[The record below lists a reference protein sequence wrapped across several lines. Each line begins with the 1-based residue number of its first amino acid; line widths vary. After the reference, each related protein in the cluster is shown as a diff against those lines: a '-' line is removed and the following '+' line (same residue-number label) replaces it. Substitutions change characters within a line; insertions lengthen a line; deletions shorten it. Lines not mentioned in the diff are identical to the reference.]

1 MSFSAKTIRHVT
13 LLIALAFTG
22 VYGLWFFGF
31 LSFARPTR
39 LLASPSMQDRM
50 DGLILI
56 AEKGPE
62 GAARWRHEVVACL
75 ENEENV
81 HVKEMA
87 IIALRELGESPEAV
101 DSLKKIFSLEQDPE
115 VRALLED
122 LLFQWEVPLPT
133 EAFSP
138 SEGMQSRPEMQ
149 GSR

>member
-13 LLIALAFTG
+13 LLLALVFTG
-22 VYGLWFFGF
+22 IYGLWFFGV

-62 GAARWRHEVVACL
+62 GARWRHEVVACL
-75 ENEENV
+75 ETAENV

-101 DSLKKIFSLEQDPE
+101 DSLRQIFHLEQDPE
-115 VRALLED
+115 VRAALED
-122 LLFQWEVPLPT
+122 LLFQWEVPLPA

-138 SEGMQSRPEMQ
+138 SEGIQSQPEMQ

>member
-1 MSFSAKTIRHVT
+1 M
-13 LLIALAFTG
+13 
-22 VYGLWFFGF
+22 
-31 LSFARPTR
+31 
-39 LLASPSMQDRM
+39 
-50 DGLILI
+50 
-56 AEKGPE
+56 
-62 GAARWRHEVVACL
+62 VACL
-75 ENEENV
+75 ETEENV

-138 SEGMQSRPEMQ
+138 SEGIQSRPEMQ

>member
-13 LLIALAFTG
+13 LLLALAFTG
-22 VYGLWFFGF
+22 ISGLWFFGV
-31 LSFARPTR
+31 LSFASPTR
-39 LLASPSMQDRM
+39 LLASPSMHDRM

-62 GAARWRHEVVACL
+62 GARWRHEVVSCL
-75 ENEENV
+75 ENEKNV

-87 IIALRELGESPEAV
+87 IIALRELGESTEAV
-101 DSLKKIFSLEQDPE
+101 GSLKEIFRLEQDPE
-115 VRALLED
+115 LRNLLED
-122 LLFQWEVPLPT
+122 LLFQWEVPLPA

-138 SEGMQSRPEMQ
+138 SEGIQSRPEMQ

>member
-1 MSFSAKTIRHVT
+1 MSFSTKTIRHVT
-13 LLIALAFTG
+13 LLLALVLTG
-22 VYGLWFFGF
+22 IYGLWFFGV

-62 GAARWRHEVVACL
+62 GAGWRHEVVACL

-87 IIALRELGESPEAV
+87 IIALRELGKSPEAV
-101 DSLKKIFSLEQDPE
+101 DSLKEISRLEQDPE
-115 VRALLED
+115 IRALLED
-122 LLFQWEVPLPT
+122 LLFQWEVPLPE

-138 SEGMQSRPEMQ
+138 SQGMQSRSEMQ

>member
-22 VYGLWFFGF
+22 VYGLWFFGV

-39 LLASPSMQDRM
+39 LLASLSMQDRM

-62 GAARWRHEVVACL
+62 GAGWRHEVVACL

-101 DSLKKIFSLEQDPE
+101 DSLKEIFRLEQDPE
-115 VRALLED
+115 IRTLLED
-122 LLFQWEVPLPT
+122 LFFQWEIPLPA

>member
-13 LLIALAFTG
+13 LLLALAFTG
-22 VYGLWFFGF
+22 IYGLWFFGV
-31 LSFARPTR
+31 LSVARPTR
-39 LLASPSMQDRM
+39 LLASPNMQDRM

-62 GAARWRHEVVACL
+62 GARWRHEVVACL
-75 ENEENV
+75 ETEENV

-101 DSLKKIFSLEQDPE
+101 DSLKQIFHLEQDPE
-115 VRALLED
+115 VRAALED
-122 LLFQWEVPLPT
+122 LLFQWEVPLPA

-138 SEGMQSRPEMQ
+138 SEGIQSQPEMQ